1 MKTRVFIFAILSI
14 CFIQAV
20 DYCVSNTVKDGRVAV
35 NQQVLLRASA
45 DSLKKHW
52 RPEVPVL
59 CYHQIGPGINGENG
73 NAGSLTVSANA
84 FEQQMKMLYDSGYRT
99 ILPDQ
104 LYAYLTGKMVFSF
117 KPVMI
122 TFDDGTEGQF
132 ARGLKTLDKYRFKA
146 TFFIMTVSINKP
158 GYLSKAELQSIIN
171 QGHVIGNHTWD
182 HHNVKEYSNTD
193 WKKQLDDPAKTLE
206 AITGKP
212 VVYFAYPYGSWTQQ
226 AIQELKKRNYKLAFI
241 LHTPSGNSQPLFTVR
256 RLMANSSWTP
266 KIMMANL
273 HKTFPGKGK

>member
-1 MKTRVFIFAILSI
+1 MKI
-14 CFIQAV
+14 
-20 DYCVSNTVKDGRVAV
+20 
-35 NQQVLLRASA
+35 
-45 DSLKKHW
+45 
-52 RPEVPVL
+52 
-59 CYHQIGPGINGENG
+59 
-73 NAGSLTVSANA
+73 
-84 FEQQMKMLYDSGYRT
+84 LYDSGYRT

-104 LYAYLTGKMVFSF
+104 LYAYLAGKIVFSF

-132 ARGLKTLDKYRFKA
+132 TNALKTLDKYRFKA
-146 TFFIMTVSINKP
+146 TFFIMTVAVNKP
-158 GYLSKAELQSIIN
+158 GYLSRAELQSIVK

-193 WKKQLDDPAKTLE
+193 WKKQLDEPAKTLE
-206 AITGKP
+206 VITGKP
-212 VVYFAYPYGSWTQQ
+212 VIYFAYPYGAWTGQ
-226 AIQELKKRNYKLAFI
+226 AIQELKKRNYRLAFI
-241 LHTPSGNSQPLFTVR
+241 LHTPADNSQPLFTVR